1 MVVLITF
8 ASSMTVP
15 CEAWIKHFPNSPD
28 SDLELVSFAATTGLF
43 TLPAMISIYQ
53 CSLV

>member
-1 MVVLITF
+1 MIVLITF

-28 SDLELVSFAATTGLF
+28 SDLELVSFAPTTGLF
-43 TLPAMISIYQ
+43 NPPAMISID
-53 CSLV
+53 

>member
-1 MVVLITF
+1 MIVLITF
-8 ASSMTVP
+8 ASSVIVP

-28 SDLELVSFAATTGLF
+28 SDLELVSFAASTGLF
-43 TLPAMISIYQ
+43 TPPAMISIDQ